1 MRVTK
6 IALLV
11 VLASLGGLFAFTG
24 ARLWSE
30 THRTTS
36 TIFERTG
43 GGEDAAGSCGNID
56 LVDKPF
62 LLQRAGAAVI
72 FLLGASTMLWASAS
86 MLSKDDHGPATS

>member
-11 VLASLGGLFAFTG
+11 VLAFLGGLFVFTG
-24 ARLWSE
+24 ARLWSD
-30 THRTTS
+30 TRRTTS
-36 TIFERTG
+36 TIFERTA
-43 GGEDAAGSCGNID
+43 GGEDDAAMCGNID

-72 FLLGASTMLWASAS
+72 FLFGASTVLWASAS
-86 MLSKDDHGPATS
+86 MLRKDDRGPAT